1 MLALAACGGSGA
13 PKDAIKIAIGRQGGM
28 VPYQVTILPG
38 GTVKATGVPPSKP
51 KALTSAQDETFSLR
65 VKHELGNYKSLYC
78 GHTFPDE
85 ASYFI
90 TALGRTVAVRGSCEP
105 GFTKLWSDLANAVG
119 LNS

>member
-1 MLALAACGGSGA
+1 VLALAACGGSGA
-13 PKDAIKIAIGRQGGM
+13 SKDAVKITIGRTGGM
-28 VPYQVTILPG
+28 VPYAITILPG
-38 GTVKATGVPPSKP
+38 GTLKTTGVPPAKP
-51 KALTSAQDETFSLR
+51 TALTSAQDETFSLR
-65 VKHELGNYKSLYC
+65 VKHELGSYQTLLC

-105 GFTKLWSDLANAVG
+105 GFTKLWDDLANALG